1 MQYTLNNCLTIGATL
16 VGGFFIASCLVVK
29 YVWSPLIDK
38 SKDVLEEL
46 EKTELA
52 YEYLYMKEY
61 EILEDEFNSE
71 GEKEEEE
78 NEGAAVE
85 SEGAEVESEEAEE
98 ESEVEGGEN
107 ENNINYI
114 EETTPKGKVIITYNK
129 KTESFWYY
137 ADTTD
142 IPYKYLDTL
151 VRIYCIKYKCKSLYV
166 NTWEE
171 YKKGMEIVRE
181 KKETD
186 KKQKESKDKEEKE
199 EKDKQDKKSI
209 FATLKHYNRGVG
221 ASQEIPKNKYA
232 ILRENSNRYTHKGK
246 LEDFSQEN
254 TDSTDACCNVKN
266 ISFSEFK
273 RLQEEEKKNQ

>member
-1 MQYTLNNCLTIGATL
+1 MQYTLNNCLMVGGTL
-16 VGGFFIASCLVVK
+16 LGGFFIASCLVVK
-29 YVWSPLIDK
+29 YVWSPMIDK
-38 SKDVLEEL
+38 SKENLKELEE
-46 EKTELA
+46 ELA

-61 EILEDEFNSE
+61 EILDEEDDFNSE
-71 GEKEEEE
+71 GKKECGKEEGRSEEEEEEEEE
-78 NEGAAVE
+78 NDKK
-85 SEGAEVESEEAEE
+85 
-98 ESEVEGGEN
+98 
-107 ENNINYI
+107 YI
-114 EETTPKGKVIITYNK
+114 EEKTPKGTVIMIWNK

-151 VRIYCIKYKCKSLYV
+151 VRLYCIKYKCKSLYV

-171 YKKGMEIVRE
+171 YKKGIRIVRE
-181 KKETD
+181 KKEND
-186 KKQKESKDKEEKE
+186 KKQKEREKE
-199 EKDKQDKKSI
+199 SKENGENGEKDGQDKKSI

-232 ILRENSNRYTHKGK
+232 ILRENSNRFTYKGK
-246 LEDFSQEN
+246 LEDFSREN
-254 TDSTDACCNVKN
+254 TNLTDTCVAEKN